1 MPKKVS
7 GHIKITSKV
16 IGYLPVDGVLED
28 IEIQTSGLKT
38 ALNDD
43 EVEVALLPIV
53 KGIRQ
58 QGEVM
63 KIIKRARM
71 EFVGTI
77 EKVDV
82 EKVGGDFF
90 LVPDDKKFYRDIL
103 VPASS
108 ALNAQDGDKAFVH
121 ITEWKDMESRPRGE
135 VLRVLGK
142 KGVHDVEM
150 QSIVLEK
157 GFDTDFLPEVEEDAK
172 KAATTA
178 RENFAQE
185 IARRKDFRDTT
196 TFTIDPV
203 DAKDFDDAISFKE
216 LADDDYEI
224 GVHIADVSHFVTEG
238 TVLDK
243 EARKRG
249 FSVYLV
255 DRTIP
260 MLPEELSND
269 MCSLNPHEDKLAFS
283 AVFVMSKDGK
293 VKEKW
298 FGKTVINSNKR
309 FTYENAMESINT
321 VKDGVSGTGE
331 FSKELNILNKIAKIY
346 QEERRIN
353 GAIDFE
359 TDEVRFQ
366 LDADGVPISVYRK
379 ERLDTHKLVEE
390 FMLLANREVAE
401 VVFKVNE
408 KSKDGRAFIYRIH
421 PEPNVE
427 KIENLSIFLK
437 ALGFELKSKNGNVTS
452 KDINAMLQKIA
463 GSPAESLIKTATIRS
478 MAKAIYST
486 KNVGHFGLGFEFY
499 THFTSPIRRYPDL
512 IVHRLLQRQLV
523 GGKVAQDEFVKY
535 EKISMDASE
544 KEISAAEA
552 ERASIK
558 YKQVEYMSKRVGQEF
573 EGTISGVT
581 EWGIYVEEVT
591 SKSEGMIKLRD
602 MKDDMYELDE
612 KNYAIIGVRTGK
624 KYSLGDKIKFKVMS
638 ADLNKKI
645 LDFAL
650 VQ

>member
-16 IGYLPVDGVLED
+16 IGYLPVEGVLED
-28 IEIQTSGLKT
+28 IEIQTSGIKT

-43 EVEVALLPIV
+43 EVEVALLPLV

-58 QGEVM
+58 QGEVT

-71 EFVGTI
+71 EFVGTM
-77 EKVDV
+77 EKVDD
-82 EKVGGDFF
+82 KASGDFF

-108 ALNAQDGDKAFVH
+108 AGNAQDGDKVFVH

-157 GFDTDFLPEVEEDAK
+157 GFDTDFTPEVEEDAR
-172 KAATTA
+172 KAASTA

-185 IARRKDFRDTT
+185 VASRKDFRGTT

-216 LADDDYEI
+216 LTHGDYEI

-269 MCSLNPHEDKLAFS
+269 MCSLNPREDKLAFS
-283 AVFVMSKDGK
+283 AVFVMTAKGA

-321 VKDGVSGTGE
+321 VKDGVSGAGE

-353 GAIDFE
+353 GAIEFE
-359 TDEVRFQ
+359 TDEVKFQ
-366 LDADGVPISVYRK
+366 LDAEGVPISVYRK

-437 ALGFELKSKNGNVTS
+437 ALGFELKSKNGNITS
-452 KDINAMLQKIA
+452 KDINAMLQKIS

-523 GGKVAQDEFVKY
+523 EGKVAQDEFVKY

-624 KYSLGDKIKFKVMS
+624 KYSLGDKIKFKVLN

-645 LDFAL
+645 LDFAM
-650 VQ
+650 V

>member
-16 IGYLPVDGVLED
+16 IGYLPVEGVLED
-28 IEIQTSGLKT
+28 IEIQTSGIKT

-43 EVEVALLPIV
+43 EVEVALLPLV

-58 QGEVM
+58 QGEVT

-71 EFVGTI
+71 EFVGTM
-77 EKVDV
+77 EKVDD
-82 EKVGGDFF
+82 KASGDFF

-108 ALNAQDGDKAFVH
+108 AGNAQDGDKVFVH

-157 GFDTDFLPEVEEDAK
+157 GFDTDFTPEVEEDAR
-172 KAATTA
+172 KAASTA

-185 IARRKDFRDTT
+185 VASRKDFRGTT

-216 LADDDYEI
+216 LTHGDYEI

-269 MCSLNPHEDKLAFS
+269 MCSLNPREDKLAFS
-283 AVFVMSKDGK
+283 AVFVMTAKGA

-353 GAIDFE
+353 GAIEFE
-359 TDEVRFQ
+359 TDEVKFQ
-366 LDADGVPISVYRK
+366 LDAEGVPISVYRK

-437 ALGFELKSKNGNVTS
+437 ALGFELKSKNGNITS
-452 KDINAMLQKIA
+452 KDINAMLQKIS

-523 GGKVAQDEFVKY
+523 EGKVAQDEFVKY

-624 KYSLGDKIKFKVMS
+624 KYSLGDKIKFKVLN

-645 LDFAL
+645 LDFAM
-650 VQ
+650 V